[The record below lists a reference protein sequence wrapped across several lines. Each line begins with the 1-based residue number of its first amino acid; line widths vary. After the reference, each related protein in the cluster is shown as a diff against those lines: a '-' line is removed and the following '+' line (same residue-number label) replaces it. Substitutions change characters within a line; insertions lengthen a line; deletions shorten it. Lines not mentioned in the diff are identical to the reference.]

1 MTDVPEPQAP
11 KSRTSNPK
19 SSTPDQPLPF
29 SLPVMIESLLF
40 VASEPVP
47 ITQIAEAL
55 GVKLVEVEQAL
66 TELNTEIVSRGVRVQ
81 RKGDKVQ
88 LTTQP
93 ECAPYVEKFLGL
105 DLTTRLSKPAL
116 ETLAIV
122 AYQQPVTRAQIE
134 HVRGVN
140 CDAVLSTLLNRG
152 LIEEIGRLE
161 TAGRPIQYGTT
172 FAFLQHFG
180 LRGLEDMPSLQPEE
194 TVALAA
200 LAEQGQAIATDQA
213 APEAPSDQPHVD
225 TPPVDAAADDPAPD
239 QPTTPIETQLSLL
252 NPEALPS
259 IPVAVAPALDQPDT
273 ASDPSPITTNIE
285 APPTDRVV
293 EEPSVADLAPDQ
305 STALID
311 PSPLATNTEAPPIDV
326 VDSEP
331 DRAASSIAPP
341 STEESSPNEN
351 AAS

>member
-1 MTDVPEPQAP
+1 MTDTPEPVVQ
-11 KSRTSNPK
+11 KSI
-19 SSTPDQPLPF
+19 SSSQQLPFPLPIM
-29 SLPVMIESLLF
+29 VESLLF

-47 ITQIAEAL
+47 IMQLAEAL
-55 GVKLVEVEQAL
+55 EVKVAEVEQAL
-66 TELNTEIVSRGVRVQ
+66 TELNAEIVARGVRVQ

-116 ETLAIV
+116 ETLAII

-194 TVALAA
+194 SAALQA
-200 LAEQGQAIATDQA
+200 LAEQGQAIAVDLATPTDHVASEAA
-213 APEAPSDQPHVD
+213 APP
-225 TPPVDAAADDPAPD
+225 PD
-239 QPTTPIETQLSLL
+239 QSVAPVETQLPLL
-252 NPEALPS
+252 G
-259 IPVAVAPALDQPDT
+259 D
-273 ASDPSPITTNIE
+273 E
-285 APPTDRVV
+285 APTL
-293 EEPSVADLAPDQ
+293 EHADVLA
-305 STALID
+305 
-311 PSPLATNTEAPPIDV
+311 EG
-326 VDSEP
+326 VD
-331 DRAASSIAPP
+331 AIAPP
-341 STEESSPNEN
+341 DELAVEI
-351 AAS
+351 

>member
-1 MTDVPEPQAP
+1 MSD
-11 KSRTSNPK
+11 
-19 SSTPDQPLPF
+19 TPDASAFQSEIGLPYP
-29 SLPVMIESLLF
+29 LPVMVESLLF

-55 GVKLVEVEQAL
+55 EVKLAEVEQAL
-66 TELNTEIVSRGVRVQ
+66 IELNAAIVARGVRVQ

-116 ETLAIV
+116 ETLAII

-140 CDAVLSTLLNRG
+140 CDAVLATLLNRG
-152 LIEEIGRLE
+152 LIEELGRLE

-194 TVALAA
+194 TAALQA
-200 LAEQGQAIATDQA
+200 LAEQGQAIAVDLA
-213 APEAPSDQPHVD
+213 LPADRVAGEATASPPDQPTAPIETQLPLLGEGAPPGAHVEAL
-225 TPPVDAAADDPAPD
+225 AAELTEADRVGEDRAAIEPAPD
-239 QPTTPIETQLSLL
+239 QPE
-252 NPEALPS
+252 
-259 IPVAVAPALDQPDT
+259 T
-273 ASDPSPITTNIE
+273 ASES
-285 APPTDRVV
+285 
-293 EEPSVADLAPDQ
+293 Q
-305 STALID
+305 
-311 PSPLATNTEAPPIDV
+311 
-326 VDSEP
+326 
-331 DRAASSIAPP
+331 AAA
-341 STEESSPNEN
+341 EESSNEN
-351 AAS
+351 AAL

>member
-1 MTDVPEPQAP
+1 MV
-11 KSRTSNPK
+11 
-19 SSTPDQPLPF
+19 
-29 SLPVMIESLLF
+29 ESLLF

-55 GVKLVEVEQAL
+55 EVKLAEVERAL
-66 TELNTEIVSRGVRVQ
+66 TELNAAIVARGVRVQ

-116 ETLAIV
+116 ETLAII

-140 CDAVLSTLLNRG
+140 CDAVLATLLNRG
-152 LIEEIGRLE
+152 LIEELGRLE

-194 TVALAA
+194 TAA
-200 LAEQGQAIATDQA
+200 LQAMAEQGQAIAVDLASPADRVESKA
-213 APEAPSDQPHVD
+213 AV
-225 TPPVDAAADDPAPD
+225 PVPD
-239 QPTTPIETQLSLL
+239 QPVALIETQLSLL
-252 NPEALPS
+252 GDAASSAEHADVMAAEVDAIAPPEVL
-259 IPVAVAPALDQPDT
+259 AVEMTEADRVTEDT
-273 ASDPSPITTNIE
+273 AAIE
-285 APPTDRVV
+285 
-293 EEPSVADLAPDQ
+293 LAPDQ
-305 STALID
+305 
-311 PSPLATNTEAPPIDV
+311 PEEAI
-326 VDSEP
+326 EP
-331 DRAASSIAPP
+331 RAAA
-341 STEESSPNEN
+341 EESSNEN
-351 AAS
+351 AAI